1 MTLHRLLHLLM
12 LALAS
17 NQFLLLL
24 TNRQLGVSGLQIQFR
39 GQSEES
45 GDEKE
50 DRSNSGS
57 GHPGLRD
64 AKINGFDGVYSISDE
79 VRRNSIVETF
89 FADIAS
95 ETCKTNSTTASE
107 LLIQDIKERANGI
120 YDFLIQSRRFLHKH
134 PELMYQE
141 DITSAFVQKVL
152 GDLDIKFT
160 KGWAVNTHPDI
171 IEGPGGYGVVADI
184 GTGEPPCVLLRADMD
199 ALPIFERTEGVDE
212 FKSKSNGKMHACG
225 HDGHTTMLLGAAT
238 LLKSME
244 DSINGTVRLMF
255 QPAEEG
261 GAGGKR
267 MREEGVL
274 SMHPAVQLAFGQHLW
289 PTIPSGAVAT
299 KAGPLLA
306 AAETFEI
313 LVSGVGGHAA
323 MPHLTVDPIVAAS
336 TIVTNLQT
344 IVSRKMSPLE
354 SGVVSVTKFEA
365 GDAFNVIPHSAI
377 LRGTIRALST
387 ETLLSLRDRF
397 EHVVE
402 STSAVHGCNVTIEYS
417 PDFYPPTVNDP
428 ELYETFSKDVATL
441 IAEDHTVTDVDP
453 TMGGEDFS
461 FLAEEVPS
469 TFFLLGQGSGSS
481 PETSYGLHHPH
492 FAMDESVLP
501 KGVELLVNVALR
513 ALHKLAYDEN

>member
-1 MTLHRLLHLLM
+1 MTLHRFFHLLM

-17 NQFLLLL
+17 NQFLLLVS
-24 TNRQLGVSGLQIQFR
+24 NRQLGVSGLQLSFVR
-39 GQSEES
+39 GQQDSDDES
-45 GDEKE
+45 NGD
-50 DRSNSGS
+50 S

-64 AKINGFDGVYSISDE
+64 AKINGFDGVFAVSDE
-79 VRRNSIVETF
+79 VRRNPIVETF

-120 YDFLIQSRRFLHKH
+120 YDFLLHSRRFLHKH

-141 DITSAFVQKVL
+141 DITSAWVQKVL
-152 GDLDIKFT
+152 TDLDIKFT

-184 GTGEPPCVLLRADMD
+184 GTGEPPCILLRADMD
-199 ALPIFERTEGVDE
+199 ALPIFERTEGIGD
-212 FKSKSNGKMHACG
+212 FKSKSDGKMHACG
-225 HDGHTTMLLGAAT
+225 HDGHTTMLLGAAS

-267 MREEGVL
+267 MREEGIL
-274 SMHPAVQLAFGQHLW
+274 TMHPPVQLAFGQHLW
-289 PTIPSGAVAT
+289 PTLPSGAVAT
-299 KAGPLLA
+299 KPGALLA
-306 AAETFEI
+306 AAEMFEV

-323 MPHLTVDPIVAAS
+323 MPHLAVDPIVAGSA
-336 TIVTNLQT
+336 IVTNLQT
-344 IVSRKMSPLE
+344 IVSRRMSPLE
-354 SGVVSVTKFEA
+354 NGVVSVTKFEA

-387 ETLLSLRDRF
+387 ETLLLLRDQF
-397 EHVVE
+397 QHVVE
-402 STSAVHGCNVTIEYS
+402 NTANVHGCNVTIEYS

-428 ELYETFSKDVATL
+428 ELYETFSKDVVSF
-441 IAEDHTVTDVDP
+441 IAEDHTPTYVDP

-461 FLAEEVPS
+461 FIAEEVPS
-469 TFFLLGQGSGSS
+469 TFFLLGQGSGKS
-481 PETSYGLHHPH
+481 PDTNYGLHHPH

-513 ALHKLAYDEN
+513 ALHKLAYDDLE

>member
-1 MTLHRLLHLLM
+1 MFSHPLFHVVI
-12 LALAS
+12 LALA
-17 NQFLLLL
+17 LLLIS
-24 TNRQLGVSGLQIQFR
+24 NPQLGVSGVQIQFR
-39 GQSEES
+39 GQKIEENEGSETV
-45 GDEKE
+45 DT
-50 DRSNSGS
+50 
-57 GHPGLRD
+57 HPGLQE
-64 AKINGFDGVYSISDE
+64 AIVKIGGFDGISSSSG
-79 VRRNSIVETF
+79 VRRNEIVENF

-95 ETCKTNSTTASE
+95 ETCKTNSTVASE
-107 LLIQDIKERANGI
+107 DLTQDIRARANGI
-120 YDFLIQSRRFLHKH
+120 YDFLVHSRRFLHKH

-141 DITSAFVQKVL
+141 EISSAWVQKVL
-152 GDLDIKFT
+152 SDLDIKFT
-160 KGWAVNTHPDI
+160 KGWAVNSHPDI
-171 IEGPGGYGVVADI
+171 IKGPGGYGVVADI

-199 ALPIFERTEGVDE
+199 ALPIFERTEGVDS
-212 FKSKSNGKMHACG
+212 FKSRTDGKMHACG

-274 SMHPAVQLAFGQHLW
+274 TMHPKVDLAFGQHLW
-289 PTIPSGAVAT
+289 PTIPSGKVAA
-299 KAGPLLA
+299 KPGALLA
-306 AAETFEI
+306 AAEMFEV

-323 MPHLTVDPIVAAS
+323 MPHLTVDPIVTAS
-336 TIVTNLQT
+336 SIVMNLQT
-344 IVSRKMSPLE
+344 IVARKMSPLE
-354 SGVVSVTKFEA
+354 SGVISVTKFEA
-365 GDAFNVIPHSAI
+365 GDAFNVIPHAAV

-397 EHVVE
+397 QHMVE
-402 STSAVHGCNVTIEYS
+402 TTAAVHGCNVTIEYS
-417 PDFYPPTVNDP
+417 TDFYPPTVNDP
-428 ELYETFSKDVATL
+428 KLFETFSKDVATL
-441 IAEDHTVTDVDP
+441 VAEDQILTDVEP

-469 TFFLLGQGSGSS
+469 TFFLLGQGSGKS
-481 PETSYGLHHPH
+481 PDTSYGLHHPH